1 MSGQRADRRGA
12 AAHWRERARDPL
24 VRPIVGLGVTEIV
37 CWGTTLYAL
46 GVLGQPIAADTG
58 WSRSVV
64 FGGLS
69 LGLVVA
75 SAASTAVGRMID
87 RRGAKRVMSLGCVL
101 GAAGL
106 ALAAAAPHWTVYLL
120 AWCVL
125 GLAMR
130 MTLYDA
136 AFAALVQ
143 VAPARGR
150 RAISYLTLFGGFAS
164 SVFWPIG
171 HVLEAAFG
179 WRAALLV
186 FAAVNLGV
194 ALPLTRWA
202 LRSPERAPAE
212 IADDPAPEAP
222 FAAPLEGRER
232 AFAIGLFALVAS
244 TGAFIFGAM
253 SVHLPAVLQAHG
265 LDAATAVGLA
275 ALKGVAQV
283 AGRLAE
289 IVFGGGFTAIAVGR
303 FSTALM
309 PVSFLV
315 LMLAGASF
323 WGALAFIALFGV
335 ANGLITIV
343 RGSVPLALFGPR
355 GFGAVIGILATPYL
369 IVNAVAP
376 FAFALLV
383 DRCGYD
389 VAAAALLV
397 AGLVSAAGMEIMA
410 AWHRRTTLAPRTP
423 GR

>member
-1 MSGQRADRRGA
+1 MV
-12 AAHWRERARDPL
+12 AHWRERARDPL

-37 CWGTTLYAL
+37 SWGTTLYAL
-46 GVLGQPIAADTG
+46 GVLGQPIAEDTG
-58 WSRSVV
+58 WSRAVV

-75 SAASTAVGRMID
+75 SAASTAVGRLID
-87 RRGAKRVMSLGCVL
+87 RRGAKRVMSIGCGL
-101 GAAGL
+101 SAAGL
-106 ALAAAAPHWTVYLL
+106 ALAAAAPHWKVYLL

-150 RAISYLTLFGGFAS
+150 RAISYLTLFGGLAS

-171 HVLEAAFG
+171 HALEAAFG
-179 WRAALLV
+179 WRAALLI

-194 ALPLTRWA
+194 ALPLTHWA

-212 IADDPAPEAP
+212 VADNPAPEAP
-222 FAAPLEGRER
+222 FADPPLDGPER
-232 AFAIGLFALVAS
+232 AFAIALFALVAS

-253 SVHLPAVLQAHG
+253 SVHLPALLQAHG

-275 ALKGVAQV
+275 ALKGMAQV

-309 PVSFLV
+309 PVSILV

-343 RGSVPLALFGPR
+343 RGSVPLALFGPH

-383 DRCGYD
+383 DRWGYD

-410 AWHRRTTLAPRTP
+410 AWHRRTTRAPRTP
-423 GR
+423 RG

>member
-1 MSGQRADRRGA
+1 MRAILSCGRSSGSASPRSCAGA
-12 AAHWRERARDPL
+12 
-24 VRPIVGLGVTEIV
+24 
-37 CWGTTLYAL
+37 TLYAL

-58 WSRSVV
+58 WSRAVV

-69 LGLVVA
+69 LGLVIA

-164 SVFWPIG
+164 TVFWPIG
-171 HVLEAAFG
+171 HVLEAAFEVAG
-179 WRAALLV
+179 RAVGLRRGEPWGGAAAHAMGAAL
-186 FAAVNLGV
+186 ARARAGRDCGRSCARGAVRG
-194 ALPLTRWA
+194 ASRRP
-202 LRSPERAPAE
+202 
-212 IADDPAPEAP
+212 
-222 FAAPLEGRER
+222 G

-323 WGALAFIALFGV
+323 WERWLSSRF
-335 ANGLITIV
+335 
-343 RGSVPLALFGPR
+343 
-355 GFGAVIGILATPYL
+355 
-369 IVNAVAP
+369 
-376 FAFALLV
+376 
-383 DRCGYD
+383 
-389 VAAAALLV
+389 
-397 AGLVSAAGMEIMA
+397 SAWPTG
-410 AWHRRTTLAPRTP
+410 
-423 GR
+423 